1 MSKLFEYCTEQAEK
15 RVEEIMEEFRAN
27 KINKTEA
34 MDKMLQDENIRICLL
49 EGMPLEQKQAVRE
62 YFEQAEKEL
71 SEAPEDTPARDKD
84 PFENDD
90 EYNNILKAG
99 EPNF

>member
-34 MDKMLQDENIRICLL
+34 MDKMLQDETIRICLL

>member
-1 MSKLFEYCTEQAEK
+1 MSKLFEYCTELAEK
-15 RVEEIMEEFRAN
+15 KVEEIMEEFRAK

-34 MDKMLQDENIRICLL
+34 MDKMLQDENIKICLL
-49 EGMPLEQKQAVRE
+49 EGMPFEQKQAVRE

-71 SEAPEDTPARDKD
+71 SDAPENMPDRSKD
-84 PFENDD
+84 PFENED
-90 EYNNILKAG
+90 EYNNITNPG

>member
-71 SEAPEDTPARDKD
+71 SETPEKTPARDKD